1 MRLFNSNAVL
11 NRALRSDDID
21 YSNCA
26 SYRGVFGKS
35 LFFLLMTL
43 IGVGIAWLLLMYNP
57 TALMALLIASSIGT
71 LVFGI
76 ISFFSV
82 RACKVT
88 GSIYCVLEGVVVG
101 TISIL
106 VSEILE
112 GAVAAALLATIA
124 TVAVVVFLFMSRI
137 VKVGSGFIKF
147 LLIFAISF
155 IIGQLMFRLYCLI
168 SGIGFTFGIQLAFS
182 LISTFLATLY
192 LFFDLRNIENIVE
205 MRLSKQYEWY
215 ASFGLIYTVLWLY
228 IEILR
233 IVVLIAGRRN

>member
-1 MRLFNSNAVL
+1 M
-11 NRALRSDDID
+11 
-21 YSNCA
+21 
-26 SYRGVFGKS
+26 
-35 LFFLLMTL
+35 
-43 IGVGIAWLLLMYNP
+43 
-57 TALMALLIASSIGT
+57 
-71 LVFGI
+71 
-76 ISFFSV
+76 
-82 RACKVT
+82 
-88 GSIYCVLEGVVVG
+88 
-101 TISIL
+101 
-106 VSEILE
+106 E
-112 GAVAAALLATIA
+112 GAVVAALLATIA

-168 SGIGFTFGIQLAFS
+168 SGIGYTFGIQLAFS